1 MAYEIIRFTIADPL
15 LSTLKGMATGDESL
29 HLTAKRVITEILEGK
44 QPTIEPDRL
53 AELESKLEKLE
64 TQEVNPVAP
73 DALEEIR
80 DRLIDLEDLVRKE
93 GDRLT
98 ELEKQWNIDTGD
110 RLSQLEDQ
118 LSVAKKAVNALEQ
131 IPQEVHNNKI
141 RFSELL
147 NRTKAL
153 ETGQPAEFNETIGN
167 LVERIENLEGWIS
180 SLRDDRALAKGSLG
194 KFSDRLDALEKKG
207 KVKTAPREIPKG
219 MTHKQIAEICDVS
232 VYAVTKMAHDRS
244 KWPEGYMWS
253 DESKKWF
260 PMEV

>member
-1 MAYEIIRFTIADPL
+1 MKMAKNPNLIQFTLPL
-15 LSTLKGMATGDESL
+15 EYREKLSALQKKETSPDLV
-29 HLTAKRVITEILEGK
+29 AKRLITELLDGEASD
-44 QPTIEPDRL
+44 PPSPL
-53 AELESKLEKLE
+53 S
-64 TQEVNPVAP
+64 P

-80 DRLIDLEDLVRKE
+80 DRLN
-93 GDRLT
+93 
-98 ELEKQWNIDTGD
+98 Q
-110 RLSQLEDQ
+110 
-118 LSVAKKAVNALEQ
+118 
-131 IPQEVHNNKI
+131 
-141 RFSELL
+141 
-147 NRTKAL
+147 L
-153 ETGQPAEFNETIGN
+153 ETGQPEINETMTN

-207 KVKTAPREIPKG
+207 KVETAPREIPKG

-232 VYAVTKMAHDRS
+232 LYAVTKMAHDRS

>member
-1 MAYEIIRFTIADPL
+1 MAYTMTWLIVVCYGHTLWIVDMAYEIIRFTIADPL

-80 DRLIDLEDLVRKE
+80 DRLN
-93 GDRLT
+93 
-98 ELEKQWNIDTGD
+98 Q
-110 RLSQLEDQ
+110 
-118 LSVAKKAVNALEQ
+118 
-131 IPQEVHNNKI
+131 
-141 RFSELL
+141 
-147 NRTKAL
+147 L
-153 ETGQPAEFNETIGN
+153 ETGQPEINETMTN

-194 KFSDRLDALEKKG
+194 KFSDSMDALEKKG
-207 KVKTAPREIPKG
+207 KVETAPREIPKG

-232 VYAVTKMAHDRS
+232 LYAVTKMAHDRS